1 MKSAML
7 LSRPESFL
15 EVRVSRLDLAP
26 TLHGLCA
33 GYEQGRWRSKEFAQH
48 LMEWLPEFALNYS
61 DAQAITSGNAVKLL
75 RDAALR
81 VYQSDK
87 FQKRGEF
94 GELLLHAILRQVFD
108 TVPAISKIYYKDSA
122 NNTVKG
128 FDAVHVVATKKSLE
142 LWLGE
147 AKFYDNFSRAVSSVV
162 KELALHTG
170 NDFLRKEFA
179 LLINKIDS
187 AWPHAD
193 RLKKLLSPNTS
204 LDQVFD
210 ALCVPVLLTYDSGAL
225 ASHSKVTSQ
234 FSAAFSAK
242 LEKHH
247 TTFAAQALPKNLR
260 IHLILVP
267 LHTKKELVAALDK
280 ELKIW
285 QGR

>member
-1 MKSAML
+1 MKSAKL
-7 LSRPESFL
+7 LSCPDKFL
-15 EVRVSRLDLAP
+15 EVRVSRLDLTP
-26 TLHGLCA
+26 TLYGLCA
-33 GYEQGRWRSKEFAQH
+33 GYEEGRWRSEEFARH

-61 DAQAITSGNAVKLL
+61 DAHGITSGNAVRLL

-94 GELLLHAILRQVFD
+94 GELLLHAIIRQEFE

-128 FDAVHVVATKKSLE
+128 FDAVHVAVAKTGLE

-162 KELALHTG
+162 KELAQHTKS
-170 NDFLRKEFA
+170 DFLRNEFA

-187 AWPHAD
+187 EWPYAD

-210 ALCVPVLLTYDSGAL
+210 ALCVPILLTYDSPIL
-225 ASHSKVTSQ
+225 ASHDKVTSKFCAD
-234 FSAAFSAK
+234 FSK
-242 LEKHH
+242 EIETHH
-247 TTFAAQALPKNLR
+247 ATFKTQSLPKNAR
-260 IHLILVP
+260 VHLILVP
-267 LHTKKELVAALDK
+267 LHTKKQLVADLDK
-280 ELKIW
+280 ELKRW

>member
-1 MKSAML
+1 LKSAVL
-7 LSRPESFL
+7 LARPDNFL
-15 EVRVSRLDLAP
+15 EVRVSRLDLTP

-61 DAQAITSGNAVKLL
+61 DAQAITSGNAVRLL

-87 FQKRGEF
+87 FEQRGEF
-94 GELLLHAILRQVFD
+94 GELLLHAALRQVFD
-108 TVPAISKIYYKDSA
+108 TIPAISKIYYKDSA

-128 FDAVHVVATKKSLE
+128 FDAVHVVATKNSLE

-147 AKFYDNFSRAVSSVV
+147 AKFYDNFSRAVASVI

-179 LLINKIDS
+179 LIVNKIDP

-210 ALCVPVLLTYDSGAL
+210 TLCVPVLLTYNSATL
-225 ASHSKVTSQ
+225 ASHVKVTSE
-234 FSAAFSAK
+234 FRAAFSK
-242 LEKHH
+242 ELETHY
-247 TTFAAQALPKNLR
+247 TSFAAQSLPKNAR

-267 LHTKKELVAALDK
+267 LHTKKELVTALDT
-280 ELKIW
+280 ELKRW